1 MSWLMTILILAVA
14 FLGVFLQASCDLPRH
29 WLGAQMDLLP
39 ALMVYTSLTHG
50 LTTIV
55 LLAWCGGLWFDSL
68 SLNPLGVSILP
79 LLLTGLVIY
88 QTRDLILR
96 RHTFAQVILGALA
109 GAAQP
114 VGTLFL
120 LLNLG
125 KAPLLG
131 WFSLWQWIVLAASG
145 GVLAPVFF
153 ELFDRLRLA
162 FAYQPATPE
171 SFRADREIKRGKG

>member
-1 MSWLMTILILAVA
+1 MSWLMTGFILAVA
-14 FLGVFLQASCDLPRH
+14 FVAVFLQASFDLRH
-29 WLGAQMDLLP
+29 WLGAQIDLLP
-39 ALMVYTSLTHG
+39 PLMVYTGLTHSLTA
-50 LTTIV
+50 II
-55 LLAWCGGLWFDSL
+55 LLACCGGLWFDCL
-68 SLNPLGVSILP
+68 SLNPLGLSVLP
-79 LLLTGLVIY
+79 LLLSGMFIY
-88 QTRDLILR
+88 QTRELILR
-96 RHTFAQVILGALA
+96 RHTFAQVVLGTFA

-114 VGTLFL
+114 LGTLFL

-131 WFSLWQWIVLAASG
+131 WFSLWQWVVLAASS

-162 FAYQPATPE
+162 FTYQPATPE